1 MIKRRMRAGI
11 LGLLLGCSLPVWS
24 AVLPADSLYLLP
36 QPESVEMRT
45 GVFRLNEVKKVSIQ
59 APDSIAALIADYLP
73 EGMKVTT
80 KSSKAPRMEIRLKPE
95 LNGNQ
100 TDESYVLDITDRK
113 ISIEAAS
120 VAGVFYAL
128 QTLGLL
134 TDEEQATVPAV
145 RITDKP
151 RFAYRGIML
160 DVSRHFFDADFLKRQ
175 IDVLAAFKINRLHLH
190 LTDAAGWRLQ
200 IDRYPR
206 LTELAAWRPQHLW
219 KEWWKGARRYVM
231 EGAPNA
237 YGGYYTKEEIRD
249 LVDYARK
256 RQITIIPE
264 IEMPSHSEEVLTAY
278 PELSCT
284 HELYKPS
291 DFCVGNE
298 KTFEFLE
305 QVLTEV
311 MELFPSEYIHIGGDE
326 APKTDW
332 RTCPR
337 CQKRIKDEG
346 LKDEKGLQ
354 SYLVHRIEKFLNA
367 HGRKLLGW
375 DEILEGGLA
384 PNATV
389 MSWRGTEGGIEAVKS
404 GHQAIMTPGQYC
416 YLDGYQD
423 APHTQPEAIGGYLP
437 LSKVYGYDPV
447 PQELTQQEQ
456 QLIIGV
462 QGNLWAEYVPTEE
475 HAEYMLY
482 PRALAI
488 AETGWTQPENK
499 SWKRFHHKAMQVTKD
514 LRKAGYQAF
523 PLEREFGNR
532 PGAGEV
538 LKHKAWNKPVT
549 YNARYWGT
557 YPAGGDKALTDGLR
571 GGWNYNDGFWQGF
584 VSQKRLDVTIDLG
597 SLTDIQR
604 IQADFMQICGPE
616 VYLPAHVIIS
626 GSEDGKEFTQLKEIK
641 HKPVRNDEVTFK
653 TYGWEGTAK
662 ARFIRYQA
670 LAGDEF
676 GGVVFTDEI
685 VVE

>member
-1 MIKRRMRAGI
+1 MIKRRTRAAI

-24 AVLPADSLYLLP
+24 AVQPADSLYLLP
-36 QPESVEMRT
+36 QPKSVEMRT

-73 EGMKVTT
+73 EGMKATT
-80 KSSKAPRMEIRLKPE
+80 KSSKAIRMEIRLKPGQKE
-95 LNGNQ
+95 NQ

-128 QTLGLL
+128 QTLGQL
-134 TDEEQATVPAV
+134 TDKEQATVPAV
-145 RITDKP
+145 RITDEP

-416 YLDGYQD
+416 YLDSYQD

-447 PQELTQQEQ
+447 PQELTPQEQ

-499 SWKRFHHKAMQVTKD
+499 SWKRFHHKAVQVTKD
-514 LRKAGYQAF
+514 LREAGYQAF

-626 GSEDGKEFTQLKEIK
+626 VSEDGKEFTQLKE
-641 HKPVRNDEVTFK
+641 N
-653 TYGWEGTAK
+653 
-662 ARFIRYQA
+662 QA
-670 LAGDEF
+670 QAGA
-676 GGVVFTDEI
+676 
-685 VVE
+685 